1 MIHILYNNS
10 RNKIKKCL
18 NYYNKYY
25 TTTTS
30 PITPTST
37 INNNSTNNTEANFI
51 LTSLDEIDFK
61 KNVRVFS
68 GMQPTSDALHLG
80 NYLGAMQ
87 NWLKLQDM
95 ICKENETVQNERD
108 KHSVLFSI
116 VDLHSLTSTKSISPK
131 TLRSN
136 IESVATNYLACGID
150 PDKVILFNQS
160 MVPAHSELTW
170 IFNCITSIGKL
181 NNMIQFKEKKRSEDN
196 DNISC
201 GLLSYPVLMAAD
213 ILLYR
218 TTHVPVGEDQRQH
231 LELTRKIAQIFHNQ
245 YKTKI
250 FPTPITLNPVHSKKI
265 MSLNDGTCKM
275 SKSDPSEFSRIMLT
289 DTDAQIKS
297 KIKKAKTDTITGIS
311 FDPSTRPDVA
321 NLLVIA
327 SSMSGQPIADIVNEF
342 SNKPTSVF
350 KEFVSDSVISHV
362 SPIREKIDYYK
373 AHPKKVQE
381 VLYKGAEKAN
391 IIANGNLKK
400 IKDLV
405 GLYH

>member
-1 MIHILYNNS
+1 MINILRNNS
-10 RNKIKKCL
+10 NKVKKCCL
-18 NYYNKYY
+18 NNSFKYY
-25 TTTTS
+25 TTTT
-30 PITPTST
+30 TTT
-37 INNNSTNNTEANFI
+37 NNNSNVEPNFI
-51 LTSLDEIDFK
+51 LTSLEDIDFK

-68 GMQPTSDALHLG
+68 GMQPTSESLHLG

-95 ICKENETVQNERD
+95 ISKENETIQNSKD

-150 PDKVILFNQS
+150 PEKVILFNQS

-181 NNMIQFKEKKRSEDN
+181 NNMIQFKEKKKSADS

-218 TTHVPVGEDQRQH
+218 STHVPVGEDQRQH

-250 FPTPITLNPVHSKKI
+250 FPTPLTLSPVHSKKI
-265 MSLNDGTCKM
+265 MSLNDGTSKM
-275 SKSDPSEFSRIMLT
+275 SKSDPSDFSRIMLT

-297 KIKKAKTDTITGIS
+297 KIKKAKTDLITGIS
-311 FDPSTRPDVA
+311 FDPQTRPDIS

-327 SSMSGQPIADIVNEF
+327 SSMSGQPIPDIVNEF
-342 SNKPTSVF
+342 SDKPTSVF
-350 KEFVSDSVISHV
+350 KEFVSNSVVSHV
-362 SPIREKIDYYK
+362 SPIREKIEYYK
-373 AHPKKVQE
+373 AHPKQVQE
-381 VLYKGAEKAN
+381 ILYGGAEKAN
-391 IIANGNLKK
+391 IIANSNLKK